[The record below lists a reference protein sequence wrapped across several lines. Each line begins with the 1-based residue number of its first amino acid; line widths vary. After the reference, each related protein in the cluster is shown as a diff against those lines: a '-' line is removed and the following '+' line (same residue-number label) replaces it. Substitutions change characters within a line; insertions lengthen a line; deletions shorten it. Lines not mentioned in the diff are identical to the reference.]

1 MIYTMQINNLIL
13 GETYDYTGLCEALGE
28 KTKAGDSKVAQ
39 LKQWACFFKWEH
51 PINLKTKKT
60 SKKFKI
66 VEIYDTPLEKV
77 DGRSNGNSTIFKNG
91 ELSKAIIEAVMSDY
105 AIQSVFTSDSKDIVT
120 NVNACSY
127 WNINQLAEKVGLV
140 SEYYRLFKEYPE
152 QLEIMGLTKASS
164 SIISDYNLIKNQ
176 ILGGCKILK
185 EEDSII
191 DYHYDIYICYSISRT
206 QIEDEEQVIL
216 HYRNPSEEELKII
229 NQCEQDTVEYFNAH
243 KDEFEYKGK
252 DLDAYNKIHK
262 QIPKHIRQKVWNYCF
277 DLCKQQIGS
286 YKSHARKLCIEYDI
300 SIIAQLSDNIQEDI
314 EGTVNKIYAIK
325 RVEDARKKGEKTI
338 KDMENILNSKSKKSW
353 GNVKKIREAEIQSKH
368 GMTLDE
374 AKEQIDKA
382 MKARQIA
389 YIAKRL
395 QKELSEEDQSALQV
409 YIDGLMYK
417 EDMLGVIHQIP
428 KILDMLGYKSN
439 SFIKGYTSK
448 RAEQIMMELD
458 WIDEFDRRVT
468 ESNCIAVGEYK
479 QKDLVNELKLASE
492 VEIYTDYQW
501 NGEEGWIDT
510 YLIINQ
516 CYYVKLISNTANDIY
531 YLFLSIANTYK
542 LKKDKMRVGILTKK
556 VRERLEQIK

>member
-262 QIPKHIRQKVWNYCF
+262 QIPQHIRQKVWDYCF
-277 DLCKQQIGS
+277 DLCKQQIRN

-300 SIIAQLSDNIQEDI
+300 SIIAQLSDNIQEDV
-314 EGTVNKIYAIK
+314 EDTVNKIYAIK

-338 KDMENILNSKSKKSW
+338 KDMEDILNSKSKKSW
-353 GNVKKIREAEIQSKH
+353 GNVKKIREAEVQSKY

-382 MKARQIA
+382 VKARQIA
-389 YIAKRL
+389 YITKRL
-395 QKELSEEDQSALQV
+395 LKELSEEDQSALQV

-417 EDMLGVIHQIP
+417 EDILSIINQIP
-428 KILDMLGYKSN
+428 QMLDMLGYESN

-448 RAEQIMMELD
+448 KVDQIMRELA
-458 WIDEFDRRVT
+458 WFDEFDKQVT
-468 ESNCIAVGEYK
+468 ESNCIDVGHFK
-479 QKDLVNELKLASE
+479 QKDLVKELKLANK

-510 YLIINQ
+510 YLIINE
-516 CYYVKLISNTANDIY
+516 CHYIKLIANTANDIY
-531 YLFLSIANTYK
+531 FLFLSIANTHK
-542 LKKDKMRVGILTKK
+542 LKKDNMRVGILTKK

>member
-1 MIYTMQINNLIL
+1 MKINNLIL
-13 GETYDYTGLCEALGE
+13 GKTYAYKGLCVALGE
-28 KTKAGDSKVAQ
+28 KDKAGDSKVAQ

-51 PINLKTKKT
+51 PINPKTKKT

-66 VEIYDTPLEKV
+66 VEIYDIPLEKV

-91 ELSKAIIEAVMSDY
+91 ELSNAIIRAVMSDY
-105 AIQSVFTSDSKDIVT
+105 AIQSIFTHDCKDIVT
-120 NVNACSY
+120 NANTCSC
-127 WNINQLAEKVGLV
+127 WNIDRLAQEVGLV
-140 SEYYRLFKEYPE
+140 SEYHRLFKEYPE

-164 SIISDYNLIKNQ
+164 SIVNDYNSIKTQ
-176 ILGGCKILK
+176 ILSGCKILK
-185 EEDSII
+185 EEGSII
-191 DYHYDIYICYSISRT
+191 DYRYDIYICHSISRT
-206 QIEDEEQVIL
+206 QIEDVEQVIP

-229 NQCEQDTVEYFNAH
+229 SQCEQDTVEYFNTH
-243 KDEFEYKGK
+243 KDEFKYKGK

-262 QIPKHIRQKVWNYCF
+262 QIPEHIRQKVWDYCF
-277 DLCKQQIGS
+277 DLCKQQIRN

-300 SIIAQLSDNIQEDI
+300 SIIAQLSDTIQEDA
-314 EGTVNKIYAIK
+314 EDTVNKIYAIK

-338 KDMENILNSKSKKSW
+338 KDMEDILNSKSKKSW
-353 GNVKKIREAEIQSKH
+353 GNVKKIREAEIQNKY

-374 AKEQIDKA
+374 AKEQFDKA
-382 MKARQIA
+382 VKARQIA
-389 YIAKRL
+389 YITKRIL
-395 QKELSEEDQSALQV
+395 KELSEEDQSALQV

-428 KILDMLGYKSN
+428 QMLDMLGYNSN

-479 QKDLVNELKLASE
+479 QKDLVNQLKLASE

-542 LKKDKMRVGILTKK
+542 LKKDNMRVGFLTKK